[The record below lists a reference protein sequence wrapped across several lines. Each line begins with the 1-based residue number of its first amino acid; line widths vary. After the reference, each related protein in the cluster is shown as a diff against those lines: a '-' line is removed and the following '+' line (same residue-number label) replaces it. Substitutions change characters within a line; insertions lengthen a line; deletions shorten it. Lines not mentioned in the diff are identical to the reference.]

1 MALEKKITDLL
12 YSLGAADVGFAS
24 VPEFDKTLCRAVS
37 IVMPLSEAV
46 VDEINGAPTYS
57 YFHHYRTLNAH
68 IDRCLLQAGLLLQ
81 REGWRYIPIPASQ
94 STGGFHGRFS
104 HKQAAVL
111 AGLGTM
117 GRNGLFLHRRYGP
130 AVRLGTLF
138 TNAPLPAVRAEPQIK
153 CLDCM
158 ACVHA
163 CPAMAIPAG
172 PVAIKEEQAIIDRQ
186 ACSQYMKQHF
196 QHIGRGAVCG
206 VCISVCPM
214 RKQSG
219 GSF

>member
-1 MALEKKITDLL
+1 MTLAEEIITLL
-12 YSLGAADVGFAS
+12 GGLGAADVGFAH
-24 VPEFDKTLCRAVS
+24 VPEFDKVLPTAVS
-37 IVMPLSEAV
+37 LVIPLSGAV
-46 VDEINGAPTYS
+46 VDEIDGAPTHS

-68 IDRCLLQAGLLLQ
+68 IDRCLLQVGLLLQ
-81 REGWRYIPIPASQ
+81 QRGWRYIPIPASQ

-111 AGLGTM
+111 SGLGSI
-117 GRNGLFLHRRYGP
+117 GRNGLFLHRQYGP

-138 TNAPLPAVRAEPQIK
+138 TDAPLPAVRALPEIN
-153 CLDCM
+153 CLHCM

-172 PVAIKEEQAIIDRQ
+172 DIFIKDGQSIIDQ
-186 ACSQYMKQHF
+186 AACSQYMKQHF

-214 RKQSG
+214 RKQK
-219 GSF
+219 

>member
-1 MALEKKITDLL
+1 MTLAEEITTLL
-12 YSLGAADVGFAS
+12 GGLGIADVGFAH
-24 VPEFDKTLCRAVS
+24 VPEFDKALPTAVS
-37 IVMPLSEAV
+37 LVIPLSGAV
-46 VDEINGAPTYS
+46 VDEIDGAPTHS

-68 IDRCLLQAGLLLQ
+68 IDRCLLQVGLLLQ
-81 REGWRYIPIPASQ
+81 QRGWRYIPIPASQ

-111 AGLGTM
+111 SGLGSI
-117 GRNGLFLHRRYGP
+117 GRNGLFLHRQYGP

-138 TNAPLPAVRAEPQIK
+138 TDAPLPAVRAFPEIN
-153 CLDCM
+153 CLHCM

-172 PVAIKEEQAIIDRQ
+172 DIFIKDGQSIIDKA

-214 RKQSG
+214 RKQK
-219 GSF
+219 